1 MRRWLSLIARII
13 VAGLAFWFIY
23 RRLDVSQLR
32 VLIHTFNLR
41 VFGLMF
47 VVYSFLIFLSA
58 YRWYLLM
65 RCKGLNIHLRKAV
78 EFYFIGL
85 FFNNFLP
92 TSIGGDTVRA
102 IYTGEYTNH
111 RTEAWGSVLLER
123 SLAFLG
129 LGTVSL
135 MGALLYKPEVRFFHV
150 IAGFLVF
157 ILAIFVLLF
166 LPPIRKVMN
175 RILPR
180 LKFRGLG
187 DKLLF
192 FYDRLHEYRGYP
204 GTLVT
209 VYFISIFV
217 QLCIA
222 WINFVLGNNLGIP
235 APFTQYMLNIPLVQI
250 VSMLPV
256 SINALGIREGSY
268 IGLFPY
274 DKEAL
279 WLLSYSVFFIGLSVS
294 LLGIIPFMRVRQL
307 HRKT

>member
-1 MRRWLSLIARII
+1 MCSYIRSTY
-13 VAGLAFWFIY
+13 V
-23 RRLDVSQLR
+23 
-32 VLIHTFNLR
+32 
-41 VFGLMF
+41 
-47 VVYSFLIFLSA
+47 
-58 YRWYLLM
+58 
-65 RCKGLNIHLRKAV
+65 
-78 EFYFIGL
+78 
-85 FFNNFLP
+85 
-92 TSIGGDTVRA
+92 DTVRA

-150 IAGFLVF
+150 IAGF
-157 ILAIFVLLF
+157 
-166 LPPIRKVMN
+166 IRKVMN

-222 WINFVLGNNLGIP
+222 
-235 APFTQYMLNIPLVQI
+235 
-250 VSMLPV
+250 
-256 SINALGIREGSY
+256 
-268 IGLFPY
+268 
-274 DKEAL
+274 
-279 WLLSYSVFFIGLSVS
+279 
-294 LLGIIPFMRVRQL
+294 
-307 HRKT
+307 

>member
-1 MRRWLSLIARII
+1 ML
-13 VAGLAFWFIY
+13 GL
-23 RRLDVSQLR
+23 
-32 VLIHTFNLR
+32 T
-41 VFGLMF
+41 F
-47 VVYSFLIFLSA
+47 VVYAFLIFLSA

-65 RCKGLNIHLRKAV
+65 HRKGLNIHLRRAV

-92 TSIGGDTVRA
+92 TSIGGDAVRA
-102 IYTGEYTNH
+102 IYTGEYTGH

-123 SLAFLG
+123 TLAFLG
-129 LGTVSL
+129 LGTVGFI
-135 MGALLYKPEVRFFHV
+135 GATLYKPEACLFHV
-150 IAGFLVF
+150 IAGFL
-157 ILAIFVLLF
+157 ILILIIFVLMF
-166 LPPIRKVMN
+166 LPSTRK
-175 RILPR
+175 ILGRTLPK

-192 FYDRLHEYRGYP
+192 FYDRLHEYKGYP
-204 GTLVT
+204 GTLIT

-235 APFTQYMLNIPLVQI
+235 APFTQYMLNIPLIQI